1 MHTTKFL
8 KRESPL
14 GILYHKSFILISL
27 APKEMQ
33 NNAKNF
39 SRPISITKKL
49 FISFSVVAH
58 TQMMH

>member
-8 KRESPL
+8 KRESLL
-14 GILYHKSFILISL
+14 GILYQKLFILISL

-39 SRPISITKKL
+39 LFPIPITKKL
-49 FISFSVVAH
+49 FIQFSVVAH